1 MITALSLA
9 VRAAHDGS
17 AVAAAA
23 IARRVSSV
31 PMFGITPNIAAV
43 AGLCTGSVPPLSAP
57 TQLPS
62 MKPRSRNKRGSWSFM
77 FGSIST
83 YVIPQKLYAAL
94 ERKLRRVG
102 FDARAILAIH
112 EGA

>member
-1 MITALSLA
+1 
-9 VRAAHDGS
+9 
-17 AVAAAA
+17 
-23 IARRVSSV
+23 
-31 PMFGITPNIAAV
+31 
-43 AGLCTGSVPPLSAP
+43 
-57 TQLPS
+57 
-62 MKPRSRNKRGSWSFM
+62 M